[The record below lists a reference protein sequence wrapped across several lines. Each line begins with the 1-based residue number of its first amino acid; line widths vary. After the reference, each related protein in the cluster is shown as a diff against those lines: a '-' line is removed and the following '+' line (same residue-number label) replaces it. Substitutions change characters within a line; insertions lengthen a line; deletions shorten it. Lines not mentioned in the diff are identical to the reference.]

1 MRQRREYC
9 GEGFAGGLCGIDVL
23 LLEVDADTER
33 LQFSHGLQTFF
44 GVACE
49 AGSGLDKNAVNAAV
63 AAVFHHPQEVIPLF
77 DGCAGDTLIGIDVCK
92 YPVWIAVD
100 ELCKVSGLG
109 CIGVELIV
117 GVRADAGVCRHPEGA
132 REILPGG
139 RDGDDPRLWLQ
150 GERACGFLAVVH
162 CADTSFFSN
171 TQYHEAFAIAIPK
184 SEKSERNNDVR
195 AKLYHQTRGDLF
207 CFAATDK
214 SALPQTA
221 EQGDD
226 AKIICVGIH
235 LKSSFL
241 ILVMK
246 TPEPVCQM
254 GLGVLTTHFYRY
266 YYAALHLVSL
276 GIFYLYFAL
285 HLI

>member
-23 LLEVDADTER
+23 FLEVDADTER

-44 GVACE
+44 DVACE
-49 AGSGLDKNAVNAAV
+49 ARGGFDKNTVNTAA
-63 AAVFHHPQEVIPLF
+63 AAIFHHPQEVISLF
-77 DGCAGDTLIGIDVCK
+77 DGCAGDALIGIDVCK

-117 GVRADAGVCRHPEGA
+117 GVRADAGVCRYPEGA

-171 TQYHEAFAIAIPK
+171 TQYHEASGIAIPK

-207 CFAATDK
+207 CFAAADK
-214 SALPQTA
+214 PALPQTA

-241 ILVMK
+241 ILVTR

-254 GLGVLTTHFYRY
+254 GSGVLTTRFYRC
-266 YYAALHLVSL
+266 YYAALLLVSF
-276 GIFYLYFAL
+276 GIICLYFAP